1 MGSFLQILNL
11 ISLAGIKFSI
21 FISLN
26 SFMKAVLITIG
37 DEILSGNTVD
47 TNSNFIAT
55 ELKKIG
61 IPVVQIFTISDEIEA
76 IKNTLKSAVELG
88 DLIIATGGLGPT
100 KDDKTKTAF
109 KEFFNDEIILDPET
123 FDHLRRLFEKR
134 NRGHLL
140 ELNKPQAEVLSKAFI
155 FQNENGSAPCQ
166 MIQENGK
173 IIICLP
179 GVPFEVKPLIKD
191 KIVPFLA
198 DQFNLNHIVTH
209 TVSVVGIPESL
220 LSEQIESWELALP
233 KDISLSYLP
242 VGNRIKLRLTA
253 QGKRKEELEERIDT
267 EVQKLKPLIGD
278 NVISWNGDNIEEILK
293 EILDEKK
300 LTVST
305 AESCTG
311 GELSRILTSISGS
324 STYFSGGIVAYDYQK
339 KIEILGVSKEI
350 IKEKTA
356 VSEEVAQEMSLG
368 GQQLFK
374 TNISLSTTG
383 VAGPQSDEFNNEIGT
398 VFYSIRVND
407 FEKTNRLH
415 LPHFERNDFVHFVSQ
430 RVLQDLVEILIREKY

>member
-1 MGSFLQILNL
+1 
-11 ISLAGIKFSI
+11 
-21 FISLN
+21 
-26 SFMKAVLITIG
+26 MKAVLITIG

-47 TNSNFIAT
+47 TNSNFIAG

-61 IPVVQIFTISDEIEA
+61 IPVVQIFTVSDEIES
-76 IKNTLKSAVELG
+76 IKNSLDAAFKLG
-88 DLIIATGGLGPT
+88 DLVIATGGLGPT

-109 KEFFNDEIILDPET
+109 QEFFNDEIVLDPET
-123 FDHLRRLFEKR
+123 FDHLKKYFEKR

-140 ELNKPQAEVLSKAFI
+140 ELNKPQAEVLRKAFV

-173 IIICLP
+173 IVISLP
-179 GVPFEVKPLIKD
+179 GVPYEVKPLIKN
-191 KIVPFLA
+191 KIIPFLA
-198 DQFNLNHIVTH
+198 QEFSLNHIVTH
-209 TVSVVGIPESL
+209 TISVVGIPESL

-253 QGKRKEELEERIDT
+253 QGKSEKELEQRIDQ
-267 EVQKLKPLIGD
+267 EVRKLKPLIGD
-278 NVISWNGDNIEEILK
+278 NVISWSGDNIEEILK
-293 EILDEKK
+293 QILDEKK

-311 GELSRILTSISGS
+311 GELSRLLTSISGS
-324 STYFSGGIVAYDYQK
+324 STYFLGGIVSYDYHK
-339 KIEILGVSKEI
+339 KIEILGVS
-350 IKEKTA
+350 EKTIQEKTV
-356 VSEEVAQEMSLG
+356 VSEEVAQEMSFG
-368 GQQLFK
+368 AQNLFK

-383 VAGPQSDEFNNEIGT
+383 VSGPNSDEFNNEIGT
-398 VFYSIRVND
+398 AFYSIRVND

-415 LPHFERNDFVHFVSQ
+415 LPHFERNDFANFVSQ
-430 RVLQDLVEILIREKY
+430 RVLQDLVEILIREDY

>member
-1 MGSFLQILNL
+1 
-11 ISLAGIKFSI
+11 
-21 FISLN
+21 
-26 SFMKAVLITIG
+26 MKAVLITIG

-47 TNSNFIAT
+47 TNSNFIAG

-61 IPVVQIFTISDEIEA
+61 IPVVQIFTVSDEIES
-76 IKNTLKSAVELG
+76 IKNSLDAALKLG
-88 DLIIATGGLGPT
+88 DLVIATGGLGPT

-109 KEFFNDEIILDPET
+109 KEFFNDEIILDSET
-123 FDHLRRLFEKR
+123 FDHLKKYFEKR

-140 ELNKPQAEVLSKAFI
+140 ELNKPQAEVLSKASV

-173 IIICLP
+173 IVISLP
-179 GVPFEVKPLIKD
+179 GVPYEVKPLIKD
-191 KIVPFLA
+191 KIIPFLA
-198 DQFNLNHIVTH
+198 QKFSLNHIVTH
-209 TVSVVGIPESL
+209 TISVVGIPESL

-233 KDISLSYLP
+233 NDISLSYLP

-253 QGKRKEELEERIDT
+253 QGKSEEELEQRIDQ

-278 NVISWNGDNIEEILK
+278 NVISWSGDNIEEILK

-311 GELSRILTSISGS
+311 GELSRLLTSISGS
-324 STYFSGGIVAYDYQK
+324 STYFLGGIVAYDYHK
-339 KIEILGVSKEI
+339 KIEILGVS
-350 IKEKTA
+350 EKTILEKTV
-356 VSEEVAQEMSLG
+356 VSEEVAQEMSFGAQKL
-368 GQQLFK
+368 LK

-383 VAGPQSDEFNNEIGT
+383 VSGPNSDEFNNEIGT
-398 VFYSIRVND
+398 AFYSIRVNN

-415 LPHFERNDFVHFVSQ
+415 LPHFERNDFANFVSQ
-430 RVLQDLVEILIREKY
+430 RVLQDLVEILIKEKY

>member
-1 MGSFLQILNL
+1 
-11 ISLAGIKFSI
+11 
-21 FISLN
+21 
-26 SFMKAVLITIG
+26 MKAVLITIG

-61 IPVVQIFTISDEIEA
+61 IPVVQILTISDEINS
-76 IKNTLKSAVELG
+76 IKNGLETALDLG
-88 DLIIATGGLGPT
+88 DLVIATGGLGPT

-123 FDHLRRLFEKR
+123 FDHLRKLFDKR

-166 MIQENGK
+166 MIRENGK
-173 IIICLP
+173 IIISLP

-191 KIVPFLA
+191 KIIPFLA
-198 DQFNLNHIVTH
+198 EQFSLNHIVTQ

-220 LSEQIESWELALP
+220 LSDQIESWELALP
-233 KDISLSYLP
+233 TAISLSYLP

-253 QGKRKEELEERIDT
+253 QGKSKEDLEKNIEN
-267 EVQKLKPLIGD
+267 EVEKLKPLIGN
-278 NVISWNGDNIEEILK
+278 NVISWNGDKIEEILK

-311 GELSRILTSISGS
+311 GELSRLLTSISGS

-339 KIEILGVSKEI
+339 KIEILGVSEKTI
-350 IKEKTA
+350 QQKTA
-356 VSEEVAQEMSLG
+356 VSEKVAQEMSLG
-368 GQQLFK
+368 SQQLFK

-383 VAGPQSDEFNNEIGT
+383 VAGPNPDEFNNEIG
-398 VFYSIRVND
+398 VAYFSIRVND
-407 FEKTNRLH
+407 FEKTSRLH
-415 LPHFERNDFVHFVSQ
+415 LPHFERNDFVNFVSQ
-430 RVLQDLVEILIREKY
+430 RVLQDLVEILIKEKY

>member
-1 MGSFLQILNL
+1 
-11 ISLAGIKFSI
+11 
-21 FISLN
+21 
-26 SFMKAVLITIG
+26 MKAVLITIG

-47 TNSNFIAT
+47 TNSNFIAG

-61 IPVVQIFTISDEIEA
+61 IPVVQIFTVSDEIES
-76 IKNTLKSAVELG
+76 IKNSLDAAFKLG
-88 DLIIATGGLGPT
+88 DLVIATGGLGPT

-109 KEFFNDEIILDPET
+109 KEFFNDEIILDSET
-123 FDHLRRLFEKR
+123 FDHLKKYFEKR
-134 NRGHLL
+134 NRGHLV

-173 IIICLP
+173 IVISLP
-179 GVPFEVKPLIKD
+179 GVPYEVKPLIKD
-191 KIVPFLA
+191 KVIPFLA
-198 DQFNLNHIVTH
+198 QKFSLNHIVTH
-209 TVSVVGIPESL
+209 TISVVGIPESL

-253 QGKRKEELEERIDT
+253 QGKSEEELEQRIDQ

-278 NVISWNGDNIEEILK
+278 NVISWSGDNIEEILK
-293 EILDEKK
+293 HILDEKK

-311 GELSRILTSISGS
+311 GELSRLLTSISGS
-324 STYFSGGIVAYDYQK
+324 STYFLGGIVAYDYHK
-339 KIEILGVSKEI
+339 KIDILGVS
-350 IKEKTA
+350 EKTIQEKTV

-368 GQQLFK
+368 AQKLFK

-383 VAGPQSDEFNNEIGT
+383 VSGPNSDEFNNEIGAA
-398 VFYSIRVND
+398 FYSIRVND

-415 LPHFERNDFVHFVSQ
+415 LPHFERNDFVNFVSQ
-430 RVLQDLVEILIREKY
+430 RVLQDLVEILIKEKY

>member
-1 MGSFLQILNL
+1 
-11 ISLAGIKFSI
+11 
-21 FISLN
+21 
-26 SFMKAVLITIG
+26 MKAVLITIG

-47 TNSNFIAT
+47 TNSNFIAG

-61 IPVVQIFTISDEIEA
+61 IPVVQIITVSDEIES
-76 IKNTLKSAVELG
+76 IKKSLDAAFKLG
-88 DLIIATGGLGPT
+88 DLVIATGGLGPT

-109 KEFFNDEIILDPET
+109 KEFFNDEIVLDPET
-123 FDHLRRLFEKR
+123 FEHLRKLFEKR

-140 ELNKPQAEVLSKAFI
+140 ELNKPQAEVLSKASI

-173 IIICLP
+173 IVISLP
-179 GVPFEVKPLIKD
+179 GVPYEVKPLIKD
-191 KIVPFLA
+191 KIIPFLA
-198 DQFNLNHIVTH
+198 QKFSLNHIVTH
-209 TVSVVGIPESL
+209 TISVVGIPESL

-253 QGKRKEELEERIDT
+253 QGQSEEELEQRIDQ
-267 EVQKLKPLIGD
+267 EVQKLKPLIGH
-278 NVISWNGDNIEEILK
+278 NVISWSGDNIEEILK

-300 LTVST
+300 LTVSA

-311 GELSRILTSISGS
+311 GELSRLLTSISGS
-324 STYFSGGIVAYDYQK
+324 STYFLGGIVAYDYHK
-339 KIEILGVSKEI
+339 KIEILGVS
-350 IKEKTA
+350 EKTIQEKTV
-356 VSEEVAQEMSLG
+356 VSEEVAQEMSFG
-368 GQQLFK
+368 AQKLFK

-383 VAGPQSDEFNNEIGT
+383 VSGPNSDEFNNEIGT
-398 VFYSIRVND
+398 AFYSIRVND

-415 LPHFERNDFVHFVSQ
+415 LPHFERNDFANFVSQ
-430 RVLQDLVEILIREKY
+430 RVLQDLVEILIRKDY

>member
-1 MGSFLQILNL
+1 
-11 ISLAGIKFSI
+11 
-21 FISLN
+21 
-26 SFMKAVLITIG
+26 MKAVLMTIG

-47 TNSNFIAT
+47 TNSNFIAG

-61 IPVVQIFTISDEIEA
+61 IPVVQIFTVSDEIES
-76 IKNTLKSAVELG
+76 IKNSLDAAFKLG
-88 DLIIATGGLGPT
+88 DLVIATGGLGPT

-109 KEFFNDEIILDPET
+109 KEFFNDEIILDTAT
-123 FDHLRRLFEKR
+123 FDHLKKYFEKR

-173 IIICLP
+173 IIISLP
-179 GVPFEVKPLIKD
+179 GVPYEVKPLIKD
-191 KIVPFLA
+191 KIIPFLA
-198 DQFNLNHIVTH
+198 QKFSLNHIVTH
-209 TVSVVGIPESL
+209 TISVVGIPESL

-233 KDISLSYLP
+233 NDISLSYLP

-253 QGKRKEELEERIDT
+253 QGKSEEELEQRIDQ

-278 NVISWNGDNIEEILK
+278 NVISWSGDNIEEILK

-311 GELSRILTSISGS
+311 GELSRLLTSISGS
-324 STYFSGGIVAYDYQK
+324 STYFLGGIVAYDYHK
-339 KIEILGVSKEI
+339 KIDILGVS
-350 IKEKTA
+350 EKTIQENTV
-356 VSEEVAQEMSLG
+356 VSEEVAKEMSFG
-368 GQQLFK
+368 AQKLFK

-383 VAGPQSDEFNNEIGT
+383 VSGPNSDEFNNEIGT
-398 VFYSIRVND
+398 AFYSIRVND

-415 LPHFERNDFVHFVSQ
+415 LPHFERNDFANFVSQ
-430 RVLQDLVEILIREKY
+430 RVLQDLVEILIRENY

>member
-1 MGSFLQILNL
+1 
-11 ISLAGIKFSI
+11 
-21 FISLN
+21 
-26 SFMKAVLITIG
+26 MKAVIITIG

-47 TNSNFIAT
+47 TNSNFIAG

-61 IPVVQIFTISDEIEA
+61 IPVVQIFTVSDEIES
-76 IKNTLKSAVELG
+76 IKNSLDAAFKLG
-88 DLIIATGGLGPT
+88 DLVIATGGLGPT

-109 KEFFNDEIILDPET
+109 KQFFNDEIILNPET
-123 FDHLRRLFEKR
+123 FEHLRKYFEKR

-173 IIICLP
+173 IVISLP
-179 GVPFEVKPLIKD
+179 GVPYEVKPLIKD
-191 KIVPFLA
+191 KIIPFLA
-198 DQFNLNHIVTH
+198 QKFGLNHIVTH
-209 TVSVVGIPESL
+209 TISVVGIPESL

-233 KDISLSYLP
+233 NDISLSYLP

-253 QGKRKEELEERIDT
+253 QGKSEEELEQRIDQ
-267 EVQKLKPLIGD
+267 EVQKLRPLIGD
-278 NVISWNGDNIEEILK
+278 NVISWSGDNIEEILK
-293 EILDEKK
+293 QILDEKK

-311 GELSRILTSISGS
+311 GELSRLLTSISGS
-324 STYFSGGIVAYDYQK
+324 STYFLGGIVAYDYRK
-339 KIEILGVSKEI
+339 KIDILGVS
-350 IKEKTA
+350 EKTIQEKTV
-356 VSEEVAQEMSLG
+356 VSEEVAREMSFG
-368 GQQLFK
+368 AQKLFK

-383 VAGPQSDEFNNEIGT
+383 VSGPNTDEFNNEIGT
-398 VFYSIRVND
+398 AFYSIRVND

-415 LPHFERNDFVHFVSQ
+415 LPHFERNDFANFVSQ

>member
-1 MGSFLQILNL
+1 
-11 ISLAGIKFSI
+11 
-21 FISLN
+21 
-26 SFMKAVLITIG
+26 MKAVLITIG

-47 TNSNFIAT
+47 TNSNFIAG

-61 IPVVQIFTISDEIEA
+61 IPVVQIFTVSDEIES
-76 IKNTLKSAVELG
+76 IKNSLDAAFKLG
-88 DLIIATGGLGPT
+88 DLVIATGGLGPT

-109 KEFFNDEIILDPET
+109 KEFFSDEIVLDSET
-123 FDHLRRLFEKR
+123 FDHLKKYFEKR

-173 IIICLP
+173 IVISLP
-179 GVPFEVKPLIKD
+179 GVPYEVKPLIKD
-191 KIVPFLA
+191 KIIPFLA
-198 DQFNLNHIVTH
+198 QKFSLNHIVTY
-209 TVSVVGIPESL
+209 TISVVGIPESL

-253 QGKRKEELEERIDT
+253 QGKSEEKLEQRIDQ

-278 NVISWNGDNIEEILK
+278 NVISWSGDNIEEILK

-311 GELSRILTSISGS
+311 GELSRLLTSISGS
-324 STYFSGGIVAYDYQK
+324 STYFLGGIVAYDYHK
-339 KIEILGVSKEI
+339 KIEILGVSEKI
-350 IKEKTA
+350 IQEKTV
-356 VSEEVAQEMSLG
+356 VSEEVAQEMSFG
-368 GQQLFK
+368 AQKLFK

-383 VAGPQSDEFNNEIGT
+383 VSGPNSDECNNEIGT
-398 VFYSIRVND
+398 AFYSIRVND
-407 FEKTNRLH
+407 FEQTNRLH
-415 LPHFERNDFVHFVSQ
+415 LPHFDRNDFANFVSQ
-430 RVLQDLVEILIREKY
+430 RVLQDLVEILIKEKY

>member
-1 MGSFLQILNL
+1 
-11 ISLAGIKFSI
+11 
-21 FISLN
+21 
-26 SFMKAVLITIG
+26 MKAVLITIG

-47 TNSNFIAT
+47 TNSNFIAG

-61 IPVVQIFTISDEIEA
+61 IPVVQIFTVSDEIES
-76 IKNTLKSAVELG
+76 IKNSLDAALKLG
-88 DLIIATGGLGPT
+88 DLVIATGGLGPT

-123 FDHLRRLFEKR
+123 FDHLKKYFEKR

-173 IIICLP
+173 IVISLP
-179 GVPFEVKPLIKD
+179 GVPYEVKPLIKD
-191 KIVPFLA
+191 KIIPFLA
-198 DQFNLNHIVTH
+198 QKFSLNHIVTH
-209 TVSVVGIPESL
+209 TISVVGIPESL

-253 QGKRKEELEERIDT
+253 QGKSEEELEQRIDQ
-267 EVQKLKPLIGD
+267 EVQKLKPLIDD
-278 NVISWNGDNIEEILK
+278 NVISWSGDNIEEILK

-300 LTVST
+300 LSVST

-311 GELSRILTSISGS
+311 GELSRLLTSIAGS
-324 STYFSGGIVAYDYQK
+324 STYFLGGIVAYDYHK
-339 KIEILGVSKEI
+339 KIDILGVS
-350 IKEKTA
+350 EKTIQENTV
-356 VSEEVAQEMSLG
+356 VSEEVAKEMSFG
-368 GQQLFK
+368 AQKLFK

-383 VAGPQSDEFNNEIGT
+383 VSGPNSDEFNNEIGT
-398 VFYSIRVND
+398 AYYSIRVND

-415 LPHFERNDFVHFVSQ
+415 LPHFERNDFANFVSQ
-430 RVLQDLVEILIREKY
+430 RVLQDLVEILVREKY

>member
-1 MGSFLQILNL
+1 
-11 ISLAGIKFSI
+11 
-21 FISLN
+21 
-26 SFMKAVLITIG
+26 
-37 DEILSGNTVD
+37 
-47 TNSNFIAT
+47 
-55 ELKKIG
+55 
-61 IPVVQIFTISDEIEA
+61 
-76 IKNTLKSAVELG
+76 
-88 DLIIATGGLGPT
+88 
-100 KDDKTKTAF
+100 
-109 KEFFNDEIILDPET
+109 
-123 FDHLRRLFEKR
+123 
-134 NRGHLL
+134 
-140 ELNKPQAEVLSKAFI
+140 
-155 FQNENGSAPCQ
+155 

-173 IIICLP
+173 ITICLP

-191 KIVPFLA
+191 KIIPFLA

-253 QGKRKEELEERIDT
+253 HGKRKEELEQRIDT
-267 EVQKLKPLIGD
+267 EVQKLKPLIGA

-339 KIEILGVSKEI
+339 KIEILGVSKET

-356 VSEEVAQEMSLG
+356 VSEEVAQDMSLG

-383 VAGPQSDEFNNEIGT
+383 VAGPRSDEFNNGIGT

-415 LPHFERNDFVHFVSQ
+415 LPHFERNDFVNFVSQ
-430 RVLQDLVEILIREKY
+430 RVLQDLVEILIKEQY

>member
-1 MGSFLQILNL
+1 
-11 ISLAGIKFSI
+11 
-21 FISLN
+21 
-26 SFMKAVLITIG
+26 MKAVLITIG

-47 TNSNFIAT
+47 TNSNFIAG

-61 IPVVQIFTISDEIEA
+61 IPVVQIFTVSDEIES
-76 IKNTLKSAVELG
+76 IKKSLDAAFKLG
-88 DLIIATGGLGPT
+88 DLVIATGGLGPT

-109 KEFFNDEIILDPET
+109 KEFFNDEIVLDQET
-123 FDHLRRLFEKR
+123 FEHLKKYFEKR

-173 IIICLP
+173 IVISLP
-179 GVPFEVKPLIKD
+179 GVPYEVKPLIKD
-191 KIVPFLA
+191 KIIPFLA
-198 DQFNLNHIVTH
+198 QKFSLNHIVTH
-209 TVSVVGIPESL
+209 TISVVGIPESL

-253 QGKRKEELEERIDT
+253 QGKSEEELEQRIGQ

-278 NVISWNGDNIEEILK
+278 NVISWSGDNIEEILK

-300 LTVST
+300 LSVST

-311 GELSRILTSISGS
+311 GELSRLLTSISGS
-324 STYFSGGIVAYDYQK
+324 STYFLGGIVAYDYHK
-339 KIEILGVSKEI
+339 KIDILGVS
-350 IKEKTA
+350 EKTIQEKTV
-356 VSEEVAQEMSLG
+356 VSEEVAKEMSFG
-368 GQQLFK
+368 AQKLFK

-383 VAGPQSDEFNNEIGT
+383 VSGPNSDEFNNEIGT
-398 VFYSIRVND
+398 SFYSIRVNN

-415 LPHFERNDFVHFVSQ
+415 LPHFERNDFANFVSQ
-430 RVLQDLVEILIREKY
+430 RVLQDLVEILIKEKY

>member
-1 MGSFLQILNL
+1 
-11 ISLAGIKFSI
+11 
-21 FISLN
+21 
-26 SFMKAVLITIG
+26 MKAVLITIG

-47 TNSNFIAT
+47 TNSNFIAG

-61 IPVVQIFTISDEIEA
+61 IPVVQIFTVSDEIES
-76 IKNTLKSAVELG
+76 IKNSLDAAFKLV
-88 DLIIATGGLGPT
+88 DLVIATGGLGPT

-109 KEFFNDEIILDPET
+109 KEFFNDEIILNPET
-123 FDHLRRLFEKR
+123 FDHLKKYFEKR

-173 IIICLP
+173 IVISLP
-179 GVPFEVKPLIKD
+179 GVPYEVKPLIKD
-191 KIVPFLA
+191 KIIPFLA
-198 DQFNLNHIVTH
+198 QKFSLNHIVTH
-209 TVSVVGIPESL
+209 TISVVGIPESL

-253 QGKRKEELEERIDT
+253 QGQSEEELEQRIDQ

-278 NVISWNGDNIEEILK
+278 NVISWSGDNIEEILK

-300 LTVST
+300 LTVSA

-311 GELSRILTSISGS
+311 GELSRLLTSISGS
-324 STYFSGGIVAYDYQK
+324 STYFLGGIVAYDYHK
-339 KIEILGVSKEI
+339 KIEILGVSEKTI
-350 IKEKTA
+350 QEKTA
-356 VSEEVAQEMSLG
+356 VSEEVGQEMSLG
-368 GQQLFK
+368 AQKLFK

-383 VAGPQSDEFNNEIGT
+383 VSGPNTDEFNNEIGT
-398 VFYSIRVND
+398 AFYSIRVND

-415 LPHFERNDFVHFVSQ
+415 LPHFERNDFANFVSQ
-430 RVLQDLVEILIREKY
+430 RVLQDLVEILIKEKY

>member
-1 MGSFLQILNL
+1 
-11 ISLAGIKFSI
+11 
-21 FISLN
+21 
-26 SFMKAVLITIG
+26 MKAVLITIG

-47 TNSNFIAT
+47 TNSNFIAG

-61 IPVVQIFTISDEIEA
+61 IPVVQIFTVSDEIES
-76 IKNTLKSAVELG
+76 IKNSLDFAFKLG
-88 DLIIATGGLGPT
+88 DLVIATGGLGPT

-109 KEFFNDEIILDPET
+109 KEFFNDEIVLDPAT
-123 FDHLRRLFEKR
+123 FDHLKKYFEKR

-173 IIICLP
+173 IVISLP
-179 GVPFEVKPLIKD
+179 GVPYEVKPLIKD
-191 KIVPFLA
+191 KIIPFLA
-198 DQFNLNHIVTH
+198 QKFSLNHIVTH
-209 TVSVVGIPESL
+209 TISVVGIPESL

-253 QGKRKEELEERIDT
+253 QGKSEEELEQRIDQ
-267 EVQKLKPLIGD
+267 EVEKLKPLIGD
-278 NVISWNGDNIEEILK
+278 NVISWSGDNIEEILK

-311 GELSRILTSISGS
+311 GELSRLLTSISGS
-324 STYFSGGIVAYDYQK
+324 STYFLGGIVAYDYHK
-339 KIEILGVSKEI
+339 KIEILGVSEKI
-350 IKEKTA
+350 IQDKTV
-356 VSEEVAQEMSLG
+356 VSEEVAQEMSFG
-368 GQQLFK
+368 AQKLFK

-383 VAGPQSDEFNNEIGT
+383 VSGPNSDEFNNEIGT
-398 VFYSIRVND
+398 AFYSIRVND

-415 LPHFERNDFVHFVSQ
+415 LPHFERNDFVNFVSQ

>member
-1 MGSFLQILNL
+1 
-11 ISLAGIKFSI
+11 
-21 FISLN
+21 
-26 SFMKAVLITIG
+26 MKAVLITIG

-47 TNSNFIAT
+47 TNSNFIAG

-61 IPVVQIFTISDEIEA
+61 IPVVQIFTVSDEIES
-76 IKNTLKSAVELG
+76 IKNSLDAAFKLG
-88 DLIIATGGLGPT
+88 DLVIATGGLGPT

-109 KEFFNDEIILDPET
+109 KEFFNDEIVLDAAT
-123 FDHLRRLFEKR
+123 FGHLKKYFEKR

-173 IIICLP
+173 IVISLP

-191 KIVPFLA
+191 KIIPFLA
-198 DQFNLNHIVTH
+198 QKFSLNHIVTH
-209 TVSVVGIPESL
+209 TISVVGIPESL

-253 QGKRKEELEERIDT
+253 QGKSEEELEQRIDR

-278 NVISWNGDNIEEILK
+278 NVISWSGDNMEEILK

-311 GELSRILTSISGS
+311 GELSRLLTSISGS
-324 STYFSGGIVAYDYQK
+324 STYFLGGIVAYDYHK
-339 KIEILGVSKEI
+339 KIEILGVSEQTI
-350 IKEKTA
+350 EGKTV
-356 VSEEVAQEMSLG
+356 VSEKVAQEMSMG
-368 GQQLFK
+368 SQKLFK
-374 TNISLSTTG
+374 TNIALSTTG
-383 VAGPQSDEFNNEIGT
+383 VSGPNSDEFNNEIGT
-398 VFYSIRVND
+398 AFYSIRVND
-407 FEKTNRLH
+407 FEQTNRLH
-415 LPHFERNDFVHFVSQ
+415 LPHFERNDFANFISQ
-430 RVLQDLVEILIREKY
+430 RVLQDLVEILIRENY

>member
-1 MGSFLQILNL
+1 
-11 ISLAGIKFSI
+11 
-21 FISLN
+21 
-26 SFMKAVLITIG
+26 MKAVLMTIG

-47 TNSNFIAT
+47 TNSNFIAG

-61 IPVVQIFTISDEIEA
+61 IPVVQIFTVSDEIES
-76 IKNTLKSAVELG
+76 IKNSLDAAFKLG
-88 DLIIATGGLGPT
+88 DLVIATGGLGPT

-109 KEFFNDEIILDPET
+109 KEFFNDEIILDTAT
-123 FDHLRRLFEKR
+123 FDHLKKYFEKR

-140 ELNKPQAEVLSKAFI
+140 ELNKPQAEVLSKASV

-173 IIICLP
+173 IVISLP
-179 GVPFEVKPLIKD
+179 GVPYEVKPLIKD
-191 KIVPFLA
+191 KIIPFLA
-198 DQFNLNHIVTH
+198 QKFSLNHIVTH
-209 TVSVVGIPESL
+209 TISVVGIPESL

-253 QGKRKEELEERIDT
+253 QGKSEEVLEQRIDQ

-278 NVISWNGDNIEEILK
+278 NVISWSGDNIEEILK

-311 GELSRILTSISGS
+311 GELSRLLTSISGS
-324 STYFSGGIVAYDYQK
+324 STYFLGGIVAYDYHK
-339 KIEILGVSKEI
+339 KIEILGVS
-350 IKEKTA
+350 EKTIQEKTV
-356 VSEEVAQEMSLG
+356 VSEEVAQEMSFGAQKL
-368 GQQLFK
+368 LK

-383 VAGPQSDEFNNEIGT
+383 VSGPNSDEFNNEIGT
-398 VFYSIRVND
+398 AFYSIRVNN

-415 LPHFERNDFVHFVSQ
+415 LPHFERNDFANFVSQ
-430 RVLQDLVEILIREKY
+430 RVLQDLVEILIKEKY

>member
-1 MGSFLQILNL
+1 
-11 ISLAGIKFSI
+11 
-21 FISLN
+21 
-26 SFMKAVLITIG
+26 MKAVLITIG

-61 IPVVQIFTISDEIEA
+61 IPVVQILTISDEINS
-76 IKNTLKSAVELG
+76 IKKVLQTALDLG
-88 DLIIATGGLGPT
+88 DLVIATGGLGPT

-109 KEFFNDEIILDPET
+109 KEFFNDEIILDPAT
-123 FDHLRRLFEKR
+123 FDHLRKLFDKR

-166 MIQENGK
+166 MIRENGK
-173 IIICLP
+173 IIISLP

-191 KIVPFLA
+191 KIIPFLA
-198 DQFNLNHIVTH
+198 EQFSLNHIVTQ

-220 LSEQIESWELALP
+220 LSDQIESWELALP
-233 KDISLSYLP
+233 TAISLSYLP

-253 QGKRKEELEERIDT
+253 QGKSKEDLEKNIED
-267 EVQKLKPLIGD
+267 EVQKLKPLVGN

-311 GELSRILTSISGS
+311 GELSRLLTSISGS

-339 KIEILGVSKEI
+339 KIEILGVSEKTI
-350 IKEKTA
+350 QQKTA

-368 GQQLFK
+368 GQRLFK

-383 VAGPQSDEFNNEIGT
+383 VAGPNSDEFNNEIG
-398 VFYSIRVND
+398 VAYFSIRVND
-407 FEKTNRLH
+407 FEKTSRLH
-415 LPHFERNDFVHFVSQ
+415 LPHFERNDFVNFVSQ
-430 RVLQDLVEILIREKY
+430 RVLQDLVEILIKEKC

>member
-1 MGSFLQILNL
+1 
-11 ISLAGIKFSI
+11 
-21 FISLN
+21 
-26 SFMKAVLITIG
+26 MKAVLITIG

-61 IPVVQIFTISDEIEA
+61 IPVVQILTISDEINS
-76 IKNTLKSAVELG
+76 IKNGLKMALGLG
-88 DLIIATGGLGPT
+88 DLVIATGGLGPT

-109 KEFFNDEIILDPET
+109 KEFFNDEIILDPQT
-123 FDHLRRLFEKR
+123 FDHLRKLFDKR

-166 MIQENGK
+166 MIRENGK
-173 IIICLP
+173 IIISLP
-179 GVPFEVKPLIKD
+179 GVPFEVKPLIND
-191 KIVPFLA
+191 KIIPFLA
-198 DQFNLNHIVTH
+198 EQFSFNHIVTQ

-220 LSEQIESWELALP
+220 LSDQIESWELALP
-233 KDISLSYLP
+233 TAISLSYLP

-253 QGKRKEELEERIDT
+253 QGKSKEDLEKNIEH

-278 NVISWNGDNIEEILK
+278 NVISWHGDNIEEILK

-311 GELSRILTSISGS
+311 GELSRLLTSISGS

-339 KIEILGVSKEI
+339 KIEILGVSEKTI
-350 IKEKTA
+350 QQKTA

-368 GQQLFK
+368 SQQLFK

-383 VAGPQSDEFNNEIGT
+383 VAGPNSDEFNNEIG
-398 VFYSIRVND
+398 VAYFSIRVND
-407 FEKTNRLH
+407 FEKTSRLH
-415 LPHFERNDFVHFVSQ
+415 LPHFERNDFVNFVSQ
-430 RVLQDLVEILIREKY
+430 RVLQDLVEILIKEKY

>member
-1 MGSFLQILNL
+1 
-11 ISLAGIKFSI
+11 
-21 FISLN
+21 
-26 SFMKAVLITIG
+26 MKAVLITIG

-61 IPVVQIFTISDEIEA
+61 IPVVQILTISDEIEA
-76 IKNTLKSAVELG
+76 IKKGLTSAFELG

-100 KDDKTKTAF
+100 KDDKTKIAF
-109 KEFFNDEIILDPET
+109 KEFFKDEIVLDPTT
-123 FDHLRRLFEKR
+123 FEHLRQLFEKR

-140 ELNKPQAEVLSKAFI
+140 ALNKPQAEVLSKAFI

-173 IIICLP
+173 IVISLP

-191 KIVPFLA
+191 KIIPFLA
-198 DQFNLNHIVTH
+198 EKFSLNHIVTQ
-209 TVSVVGIPESL
+209 TISVVGIPESL
-220 LSEQIESWELALP
+220 LSDQIESWELALP
-233 KDISLSYLP
+233 KNISLSYLP
-242 VGNRIKLRLTA
+242 VGNRIKLRLTS
-253 QGKRKEELEERIDT
+253 QGKSKEELEQRI
-267 EVQKLKPLIGD
+267 ENEAQKLKPLIGD
-278 NVISWNGDNIEEILK
+278 NVISWNGDNIQDILK

-300 LTVST
+300 LTIST

-311 GELSRILTSISGS
+311 GELSRLLTSISGS
-324 STYFSGGIVAYDYQK
+324 STYFLGGIVAYDYHK
-339 KIEILGVSKEI
+339 KIEILGVSKET

-383 VAGPQSDEFNNEIGT
+383 VAGPRSDEFNNEIGT
-398 VFYSIRVND
+398 VFYSIRVKD
-407 FEKTNRLH
+407 FEKTNRLY
-415 LPHFERNDFVHFVSQ
+415 LPHFERTDFVNFVSQ

>member
-1 MGSFLQILNL
+1 
-11 ISLAGIKFSI
+11 
-21 FISLN
+21 
-26 SFMKAVLITIG
+26 MKAVLITIG

-47 TNSNFIAT
+47 TNSNFIAG

-61 IPVVQIFTISDEIEA
+61 IPVVQIFTVSDEIES
-76 IKNTLKSAVELG
+76 IKNSLDAAFKLG
-88 DLIIATGGLGPT
+88 DLVIATGGLGPT

-109 KEFFNDEIILDPET
+109 QEFFNDEIVLDPET
-123 FDHLRRLFEKR
+123 FDHLKKYFEKR

-140 ELNKPQAEVLSKAFI
+140 ELNKPQAEVLRKAFV

-173 IIICLP
+173 IVISLP
-179 GVPFEVKPLIKD
+179 GVPYEVKPLIKN
-191 KIVPFLA
+191 KNIPFLA
-198 DQFNLNHIVTH
+198 QEFSLNHIVTH
-209 TVSVVGIPESL
+209 TISVVGIPESL

-253 QGKRKEELEERIDT
+253 QGKSEKELEQRIDQ
-267 EVQKLKPLIGD
+267 EVRKLKPLIGD
-278 NVISWNGDNIEEILK
+278 NVISWSGDNIEEILK
-293 EILDEKK
+293 QILDEKK

-311 GELSRILTSISGS
+311 GELSRLLTSISGS
-324 STYFSGGIVAYDYQK
+324 STYFLGGIVAYDYHK
-339 KIEILGVSKEI
+339 KIEILGVSEKKI
-350 IKEKTA
+350 QEKTV
-356 VSEEVAQEMSLG
+356 VSEEVAQEMSFG
-368 GQQLFK
+368 AQKLFK

-383 VAGPQSDEFNNEIGT
+383 VSGPNSDKFKNEIGT
-398 VFYSIRVND
+398 AFYSIRVNN

-415 LPHFERNDFVHFVSQ
+415 LPHFERNDFSNFVSQ
-430 RVLQDLVEILIREKY
+430 RVLQDLVEILIRENY